1 MFERFVGE
9 ARQVALQSHS
19 IAAGLGASSVE
30 AEHLLVS
37 LAGTQHRAGATLRE
51 AGLEPQELHAAIQ
64 RDFERVLAEVGIDAR
79 GVDVSSNCRRTKLG
93 WGASAKRSLERAV
106 EEAKRRGDRKIG
118 CEHILLGLLRAE
130 HGTVP
135 RLLAAEGI
143 DRDELTGRL

>member
-9 ARQVALQSHS
+9 ARQVALQAHS
-19 IAAGLGASSVE
+19 VAAGLGASSIE

-37 LAGTQHRAGATLRE
+37 LAETQHPAGAVLRE
-51 AGLEPQELHAAIQ
+51 VGLDSAELHDAIQ
-64 RDFERVLAEVGIDAR
+64 RDFERVLAHVGIDAS
-79 GVDVSSNCRRTKLG
+79 GVDVSSNCRRTKLS
-93 WGASAKRSLERAV
+93 WGASAKRGLERALD
-106 EEAKRRGDRKIG
+106 EAKRRGDRKIG